1 VERIAAVVVL
11 VVVMVT
17 QWQLVATRERLA
29 RAETRADS
37 IAADAAIDAIRRDS
51 VWSATVAST
60 ERDLAQAIS
69 ERDSTSAALVARLDD
84 ASIRIAMLTDLSAK
98 AKGEVESLAQRS
110 TVLTD
115 SLTALADT
123 VERWEGEIDDGL
135 LTATWRFDL
144 PPARHTLTY
153 GVTIPGELVVSETG
167 DGRAREIDAPESI
180 ARHRRGRRVGAREVR
195 AARRVASVSVGR
207 AGWCDRLGDGSLIF
221 FVLGC

>member
-1 VERIAAVVVL
+1 VERIAAVVLL

-29 RAETRADS
+29 RADTRADS

-51 VWSATVAST
+51 AWSATVAST
-60 ERDLAQAIS
+60 RRDLAQAIS

-84 ASIRIAMLTDLSAK
+84 AGIQIAMLTDLSAR
-98 AKGEVESLAQRS
+98 AQGEVESLAQRA

-167 DGRAREIDAPESI
+167 DGRTVVLARSTHPRASLDIGEVVVSEPEKYEQPVAWRRYLWAALAGAI
-180 ARHRRGRRVGAREVR
+180 AWEMAR
-195 AARRVASVSVGR
+195 
-207 AGWCDRLGDGSLIF
+207 
-221 FVLGC
+221 

>member
-1 VERIAAVVVL
+1 MERIAAVLLL

-29 RAETRADS
+29 LADTRADS

-51 VWSATVAST
+51 AWSATVAST

-84 ASIRIAMLTDLSAK
+84 AGIRIAMLTALSAR
-98 AKGEVESLAQRS
+98 AQGEVESLAQRAR
-110 TVLTD
+110 VLTD
-115 SLTALADT
+115 SLAALADT

-135 LTATWRFDL
+135 LRATWRFNI

-153 GVTIPGELVVSETG
+153 GVTIPGELVVSETS
-167 DGRAREIDAPESI
+167 DGRTVVLARSTHPRASLDIGEVVVSEPAKYEQPVAWRRYIWAALAGAI
-180 ARHRRGRRVGAREVR
+180 AWEMAR
-195 AARRVASVSVGR
+195 
-207 AGWCDRLGDGSLIF
+207 
-221 FVLGC
+221 

>member
-84 ASIRIAMLTDLSAK
+84 AGIRIAMLTALSAR
-98 AKGEVESLAQRS
+98 AQGEVESLAQRS

-123 VERWEGEIDDGL
+123 VKSWEGEIDDGL

-167 DGRAREIDAPESI
+167 DGRTVVLARSTHPRASLDIGEVVVSEPEKYEQPVAWRRYLWAALAGAI
-180 ARHRRGRRVGAREVR
+180 AWEMAR
-195 AARRVASVSVGR
+195 
-207 AGWCDRLGDGSLIF
+207 
-221 FVLGC
+221 

>member
-167 DGRAREIDAPESI
+167 DGRTVVLARSTHPRASLDIGEVVVSEPEKYEQPVAWRRYLWAALAGAI
-180 ARHRRGRRVGAREVR
+180 AWEMAR
-195 AARRVASVSVGR
+195 
-207 AGWCDRLGDGSLIF
+207 
-221 FVLGC
+221 

>member
-84 ASIRIAMLTDLSAK
+84 AGIRIAMLTALSAR
-98 AKGEVESLAQRS
+98 AQGEVESLAQRS

-123 VERWEGEIDDGL
+123 VKSWEGEIDDGL

-167 DGRAREIDAPESI
+167 DGRTVVLARSTHPRASLDIGEVVVSEPAKYEQPVAWRRYLWAALAGAI
-180 ARHRRGRRVGAREVR
+180 AWEMAR
-195 AARRVASVSVGR
+195 
-207 AGWCDRLGDGSLIF
+207 
-221 FVLGC
+221 